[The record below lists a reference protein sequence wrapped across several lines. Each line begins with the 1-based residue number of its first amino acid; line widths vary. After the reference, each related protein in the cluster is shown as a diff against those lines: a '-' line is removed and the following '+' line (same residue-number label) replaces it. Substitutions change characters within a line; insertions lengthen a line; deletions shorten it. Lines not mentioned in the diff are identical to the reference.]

1 MIDLNTTKRSTF
13 VFLYMNEITEKQL
26 QKIKILLE
34 KYNPI
39 LLNSMKLSISE
50 DFFQLIIQN
59 NDDASFELSTL
70 LQNKEHVNTLIL
82 KEFLKL
88 NSSSSV
94 LSALNEMDDPT
105 KSIKDK
111 IGTKELSKQKRKKR
125 N

>member
-1 MIDLNTTKRSTF
+1 MNDLNATKRSTF

-26 QKIKILLE
+26 QKIKTLLE

-59 NDDASFELSTL
+59 NDDTSFELSTL

>member
-1 MIDLNTTKRSTF
+1 MIDLNATKRSTF
-13 VFLYMNEITEKQL
+13 VFLYMSEITEKQL
-26 QKIKILLE
+26 QKIKTLLE

-59 NDDASFELSTL
+59 NDDTSFELSTL